1 MHRAVVSKEIPG
13 AREDVRGLDPGHRR
27 SFMTVFV
34 GFNRKTLD
42 QDLTAGEVGKSGKR
56 ISSYGTLAW
65 CRVGI
70 LDYRRSRLPRKSSCT
85 CKAASY

>member
-56 ISSYGTLAW
+56 ISM
-65 CRVGI
+65 
-70 LDYRRSRLPRKSSCT
+70 YRQLRAIVLNARYPIYNWIAHQAMGHWPG
-85 CKAASY
+85 AA